1 MVSVDNGENA
11 GDVVARICDARAQSL
26 ERLKTQDFDVVV
38 IGGGITGAG
47 ALLEAASRGYRA
59 ALIEASDF
67 ASGTSSASSKLIHG
81 GLRYLSQG
89 EIGLVYQNLSERT
102 HLLKNAPG
110 LVSRL
115 PFVIPIPR
123 HRFGIGSMTRLSYS
137 AALWGYDLTGGMRN
151 GQLHSSLALSDVKS
165 MFAHLDTSRFSSS
178 FLYHDAWADDARLV
192 LAVINLARSLGA
204 IALNYVE
211 AQPGVLGS
219 SSKIAAIGASSKNCG
234 DPTLFQ
240 TGFEISTKS
249 VINATGVGAQ
259 KFLEE
264 AELCGSISIRPAKG
278 VHVAFRNETLATRV
292 GAVLPVPG
300 EKRTIFVLPWGQ
312 HSYVGTTDT
321 DVGSGALATEVA
333 DLNYLLEALNSSLD
347 VELNLNDIS
356 GAWVG
361 ARPLVDSAK
370 PNKSLPTRTHDLSR
384 RHRIITSKSGVIFVI
399 GGKLTTFRQMA
410 QDCIDALDS
419 QMSRKTKSISTSLA
433 IVDPYLKMQRDFNG
447 GATSADEGDEPKTR
461 WRISASEI
469 NYMVEHLDALE
480 LSDILMRRTRVG
492 ILDRRDALDLSKGVL
507 RTLAKTLQLSQRE
520 QESTLLAFH
529 RELDTNFPPQL
540 THRPNI
546 GE

>member
-1 MVSVDNGENA
+1 M
-11 GDVVARICDARAQSL
+11 ARICDARAQSL

-81 GLRYLSQG
+81 GLRYLAQG
-89 EIGLVYQNLSERT
+89 EIRLVYQNLAERT
-102 HLLKNAPG
+102 QLLRNAPG
-110 LVSRL
+110 LVSRIPL
-115 PFVIPIPR
+115 VIPIPR

-137 AALWGYDLTGGMRN
+137 AALWGYDLTGGMRI

-178 FLYHDAWADDARLV
+178 FLYHDGWADDARLV
-192 LAVINLARSLGA
+192 LAVIELARSLGA
-204 IALNYVE
+204 VALNYVE
-211 AQPGVLGS
+211 AQAGVLSS
-219 SSKIAAIGASSKNCG
+219 SSKIKAIGASSKNCG
-234 DPTLFQ
+234 DPTLFRA
-240 TGFEISTKS
+240 GFEISTKS

-264 AELCGSISIRPAKG
+264 AGLCDSISIRPAKG
-278 VHVAFRNETLATRV
+278 VHIAFRNETLATRV

-321 DVGSGALATEVA
+321 DLGSGALSTEVA

-347 VELNLNDIS
+347 TELTLNDIS

-361 ARPLVDSAK
+361 ARPLVDGHN
-370 PNKSLPTRTHDLSR
+370 PNSSLPIRTGDLSR

-399 GGKLTTFRQMA
+399 GGKLTTFRRMA
-410 QDCIDALDS
+410 QDAIDALDS
-419 QMSRKTKSISTSLA
+419 QMGRKTKSISASLA
-433 IVDPYLKMQRDFNG
+433 IQDPYLKMQRDFSG
-447 GATSADEGDEPKTR
+447 GGIATNQGAGLKNT
-461 WRISASEI
+461 WRISTSEI

-492 ILDRRDALDLSKGVL
+492 ILDRADAIDVSKDALAI
-507 RTLAKTLQLSQRE
+507 LAKTLRLTSHE
-520 QESTLLAFH
+520 QESTLEKFH
-529 RELDTNFPPQL
+529 RQLDQNFPPLL
-540 THRPNI
+540 TDEPNI